1 MNLALVI
8 VTGAI
13 VALGA
18 AVGTIVLVLVVR
30 RLRERTRDRRDR
42 RVRER
47 LAGQV
52 ARVAGGERA
61 GAGGP
66 RRIKPGAG
74 EGVVLEE
81 MLCDA
86 RRTAEPEAA
95 RHIARYLEEGGFTDH
110 ALRQLGHG
118 DRFERAS
125 AALGLADHGSPRAL
139 PALVAALRDPE
150 RDVRTAAVRA
160 LGTLGGADD
169 GSALSALAQVVERVA
184 SGTHAEPGGPERV
197 GDVAP
202 RVLLGSLARFG
213 HAAARVLAPMLVHP
227 AWRVRSAAAYL
238 LGEVGAAE
246 CIPELI
252 ERLADAEPDVRAKA
266 AQALGRLEAR
276 SALFSL
282 LGRLE
287 DAAWLVRMQAVRAL
301 GALGEETA
309 AEPVARRLFDAHW
322 RVRQEAG
329 AVLAHMGG
337 TAVDLLTQTLLTT
350 EDGFAREQVVEE
362 LQRTPVLS
370 DAIDRLGGEWGPEG
384 DLAGP
389 ATRLLTAVADV
400 GAHGRML
407 AALAD
412 HADAPVRAAV
422 ARLLGDRPGARVTD
436 GLAHAAE
443 HDPDPTVRAEATR
456 QLEHRGVAV
465 GDGAA

>member
-8 VTGAI
+8 VTAAI
-13 VALGA
+13 AALAA

-30 RLRERTRDRRDR
+30 RLRERTRDSHARRL
-42 RVRER
+42 REG

-52 ARVAGGERA
+52 GRIAGGERA
-61 GAGGP
+61 GAGMPG
-66 RRIKPGAG
+66 RFKPGVGDGA
-74 EGVVLEE
+74 VLEE
-81 MLCDA
+81 LLCEA

-95 RHIARYLEEGGFTDH
+95 RHIARYLDEGGFTDH
-110 ALRQLGHG
+110 ALSRLVHG
-118 DRFERAS
+118 DRFARAA
-125 AALGLADHGSPRAL
+125 AALRLAEHGSARAL
-139 PALVAALRDPE
+139 PALVAAVNDPE

-160 LGTLGGADD
+160 LGTLGDADD
-169 GSALSALAQVVERVA
+169 GRALAALSQAVERVA
-184 SGTHAEPGGPERV
+184 AGGAEPG

-202 RVLLGSLARFG
+202 RVLWASLARFG
-213 HAAARVLAPMLVHP
+213 PGAARVLAPMLVHP

-246 CIPELI
+246 RIPELT
-252 ERLADAEPDVRAKA
+252 ERLADMEPDVRAKA

-276 SALFSL
+276 SALFPL

-287 DAAWLVRMQAVRAL
+287 DPAWLVRMHAVRAL

-309 AEPVARRLFDAHW
+309 TEPVARRLFDPHW

-329 AVLAHMGG
+329 QALARMGG
-337 TAVDLLTQTLLTT
+337 SAVELLTQTLLTT

-362 LQRTPVLS
+362 LQRTPVLAE
-370 DAIDRLGGEWGPEG
+370 AIDRVGGEWTPEG
-384 DLAGP
+384 EPAGP

-412 HADAPVRAAV
+412 HADPNVRRAL
-422 ARLLGDRPGARVTD
+422 ARLLGPHAGARVTA
-436 GLAHAAE
+436 GLSRAAAD
-443 HDPDPTVRAEATR
+443 DPDPQVRAEAER
-456 QLEHRGVAV
+456 QLAGRAPGA
-465 GDGAA
+465 GAGAA

>member
-13 VALGA
+13 AALGA

-30 RLRERTRDRRDR
+30 RLRERTRDRHDR
-42 RVRER
+42 KVRER
-47 LAGQV
+47 LADQV

-61 GAGGP
+61 GAGVPG
-66 RRIKPGAG
+66 RFKPGVGDGAIL
-74 EGVVLEE
+74 EGL
-81 MLCDA
+81 LCES
-86 RRTAEPEAA
+86 RHTAEPDAA
-95 RHIARYLEEGGFTDH
+95 RHIARYLDEGGFTDH
-110 ALRQLGHG
+110 ALHRLAHG
-118 DRFERAS
+118 DRFARAS
-125 AALGLADHGSPRAL
+125 AALRLAEHGSPRAL
-139 PALVAALRDPE
+139 PALVMAVNDPE

-160 LGTLGGADD
+160 LGALGGTDD
-169 GSALSALAQVVERVA
+169 GSALTALARVAERVA
-184 SGTHAEPGGPERV
+184 AGGAEGAG
-197 GDVAP
+197 VAP
-202 RVLLGSLARFG
+202 RVLWASLARFG
-213 HAAARVLAPMLVHP
+213 PGAAGVLAPMLVHP

-246 CIPELI
+246 RIPDLI

-266 AQALGRLEAR
+266 AQALGRLEAG
-276 SALFSL
+276 SALFPL

-309 AEPVARRLFDAHW
+309 AEPVARRLFDPHW

-329 AVLAHMGG
+329 AVLARLGG
-337 TAVDLLTQTLLTT
+337 AAVDLLTHTLLST

-362 LQRTPVLS
+362 LQRTPVLAE
-370 DAIDRLGGEWGPEG
+370 AIDRVGGEWGPDG

-389 ATRLLTAVADV
+389 ATRLLSAVADV

-412 HADAPVRAAV
+412 HADPRVRTAL
-422 ARLLGDRPGARVTD
+422 ARLLGERPGARVTT
-436 GLAHAAE
+436 GLARAAA
-443 HDPDPTVRAEATR
+443 HDPDPSARAEAAR
-456 QLEHRGVAV
+456 HLERRAP
-465 GDGAA
+465 GADAA